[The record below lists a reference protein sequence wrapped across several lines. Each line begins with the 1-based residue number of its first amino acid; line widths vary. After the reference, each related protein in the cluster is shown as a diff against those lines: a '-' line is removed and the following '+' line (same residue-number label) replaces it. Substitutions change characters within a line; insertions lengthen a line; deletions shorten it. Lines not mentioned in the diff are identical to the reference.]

1 MSKARRPNLS
11 ESIANDVRERII
23 AGELAAGE
31 RINEVHLASLLEVSR
46 TPIREALTRLVSE
59 GFVAAKPRRGFFV
72 QDLDDVDIE
81 HLYQIRAVLDPAALE
96 LGGLPSSD
104 TLAQLERI
112 NEEILETRGDPSRTV
127 DVDDRWHLTL
137 LAHCPNEILLD
148 LVRQFIAR
156 TRPFEH
162 AYMRENCNVQVVVRE
177 HRAIA
182 AFLTRGDLPG
192 ACGALFQNMQSA
204 VAPLLEWRRHDR
216 ERRRLAEEND

>member
-1 MSKARRPNLS
+1 M
-11 ESIANDVRERII
+11 
-23 AGELAAGE
+23 AAGE

-81 HLYQIRAVLDPAALE
+81 RLYQIRAVLDPAALE
-96 LGGLPSSD
+96 LGGLPAPD
-104 TLAQLERI
+104 TLSELERI
-112 NEEILETRGDPSRTV
+112 NEEILQTRGDPSRTV

-148 LVRQFIAR
+148 LVRQFMAR

-162 AYMRENCNVQVVVRE
+162 AYMRESCNVQTVVHE

-182 AFLTRGDLPG
+182 SFLAREDLPG
-192 ACGALFQNMQSA
+192 ACEALSQNMQSA
-204 VAPLLEWRRHDR
+204 IAPLLQWRRHDR
-216 ERRRLAEEND
+216 ERRRFAEENV